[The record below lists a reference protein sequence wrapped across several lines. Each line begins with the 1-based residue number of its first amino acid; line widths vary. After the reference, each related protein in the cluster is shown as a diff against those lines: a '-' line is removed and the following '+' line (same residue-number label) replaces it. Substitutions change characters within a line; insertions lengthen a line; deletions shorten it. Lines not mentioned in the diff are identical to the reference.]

1 MENNLFEIY
10 VRLHKVSDARKVY
23 TYLYFR
29 LLHILGVDL
38 QPKIH
43 SPKDVTELLLKFQ
56 NMKLRDTTE
65 SEEHETRTK
74 RSSEI
79 GSEVK
84 HN

>member
-1 MENNLFEIY
+1 MENNLFETY

-23 TYLYFR
+23 TYLYYR

-38 QPKIH
+38 QPKIY
-43 SPKDVTELLLKFQ
+43 SPKDVTKLLSKFRD
-56 NMKLRDTTE
+56 MKLRDTAE

-74 RSSEI
+74 RSFEI

-84 HN
+84 HD